1 MKGKNFST
9 KLTHLGEKSPK
20 SVSRAKT
27 IPISMTSVFVFDDV
41 ETLDKVYESE
51 EEGYVYSRNGNPGHD
66 ALEEI
71 IAGIDEGE
79 EAQVFSSGM
88 GAIAMSIVANV
99 KAGDHIIAASVLY
112 GGSYTFLKEEL
123 SKFNV
128 EVTFVDVVN
137 ESIEQYFKT
146 NTKVVYV
153 ETISNPL
160 MEVIDIKAIAELSH
174 KNNAKLI
181 VDNTFATAVICQPLK
196 LGADVVV
203 YSATKYLCGHS
214 DVTGGI
220 VVADKENIK
229 NIRNTGALY
238 GPMMSPFDAWLLI
251 RSLRTLELR
260 VKKHSENALKLAEY
274 LDKHEK
280 IKSVYYPGLKNSSY
294 FDTAKELFNGDD
306 FGGMLSID
314 VVDGEKGAYEL
325 IRNLEN
331 IKFVPSL
338 AGVTTSVSY
347 PVKTSHRA
355 LTDEELK
362 KANISRGLIRV
373 SVGLEDIA
381 DIISEFD
388 KALAK
393 L

>member
-1 MKGKNFST
+1 MKGNFST
-9 KLTHLGEKSPK
+9 RLTHLGEKSPK
-20 SVSRAKT
+20 SVSRSKT

-41 ETLDKVYESE
+41 ETLDKVYDNE

-71 IAGIDEGE
+71 IAGIDEAE
-79 EAQVFSSGM
+79 DAQVFSSGM

-112 GGSYTFLKEEL
+112 GGSYTFLKQEL
-123 SKFNV
+123 AKFNV

-137 ESIEQYFKT
+137 ESIEQYFKS

-160 MEVIDIKAIAELSH
+160 MEVIDIKDISELTH
-174 KNNAKLI
+174 KHNAKLI
-181 VDNTFATAVICQPLK
+181 VDNTFATGVICQPLK
-196 LGADVVV
+196 LGADIVV
-203 YSATKYLCGHS
+203 YSATKYICGHS

-220 VVADKENIK
+220 VVADRDNVNK
-229 NIRNTGALY
+229 IRNTGALY

-260 VKKHSENALKLAEY
+260 LKKHSENALKLAEY
-274 LDKHEK
+274 LEKHEK
-280 IKSVYYPGLKNSSY
+280 IKTVYYPGLKSSSY
-294 FDTAKELFNGDD
+294 YEVAKELFNGDE

-314 VVDGEKGAYEL
+314 VLDGERGAYEL
-325 IRNLEN
+325 IRNLES

-355 LTDEELK
+355 LTDQELK
-362 KANISRGLIRV
+362 KANISKGLIRV
-373 SVGLEDIA
+373 SVGLEDID

-393 L
+393 I